1 MAPLVYLLC
10 GLASLLCTALLVRA
24 HSRSP
29 LPLLRWSAFCFA
41 GLTAA
46 NWLLFI
52 DLVLF
57 PTSIDLSL
65 LRGVVTLLALAALIY
80 GLLQRSR
87 R

>member
-10 GLASLLCTALLVRA
+10 GLTSLVCTVLLVRA

-29 LPLLRWSAFCFA
+29 LPLLRWSAFCFG

-57 PTSIDLSL
+57 PTSVDLST
-65 LRGVVTLLALAALIY
+65 LRGAVTLISLAALIY

-87 R
+87 